1 MNTYPA
7 LTISLLDRLTNRELQ
22 SNYLNHLDR
31 TSEVASVLTQITD
44 PDLALRIVNLAL
56 EVDLYLGASLTSSLA
71 PELQIIVV
79 DGIDQLEVPTTLKI
93 ELLRRTKSKAAIVYL
108 CDLFTVKNQYQRTS
122 IYDHDRERDAIV
134 YESMDAIIDLDPNV
148 AAALLIK
155 NLNSNGFYDVSGDR
169 LSRLSTVEADTPML
183 TELTNPEA
191 VNALGTVLDRA
202 LKSGY
207 NIHTDALN
215 ILGKIGTELAIAK
228 IRDILYAEESLWF
241 NIGWIQ
247 GLGIVGD
254 APMVEQLLRLFYF
267 ADEYIWHTP
276 SESISEENE
285 KYYERQSNELRCE
298 AILGIERLGGNLA
311 FEILHQSL
319 YWIIDS
325 KEYPNP
331 LEGITQALFRL
342 DRDRI
347 FIALESAIHH
357 SDDPAIRMRV
367 AKLLSLWY
375 VEIEDRNLSILLDA
389 LDDPDP
395 NVHERII
402 SSIRMIIRYVQNIDD
417 PRQMIDVNITPKLL
431 TIATTNP
438 TIVAAEFP
446 HNLDTKDIG
455 DRVVQIELLERVNLD
470 FIKLLNISQLNVLIA
485 DIELV
490 SILKRP
496 DICIADIR
504 TSAIIQM
511 GKLGDN
517 SVLPKLIS
525 LLEDSEYSIRAAAVE
540 GIAELGTID
549 TIPTLLSLASHPEL
563 AMELIWCL
571 ELMRKGNRKTP
582 VLDLLLADR
591 KLASNLLDIAE
602 KTIVD
607 IAIEE
612 SEHNVSPVLCLG
624 AIGIT
629 NRAVVVIDKLIKD
642 GYHSYDF
649 ALRSLARINNKLA
662 INKISE
668 YLLGENEFANQ
679 MGGELRQV
687 CKLGIVPYL
696 WKCERNHFSG
706 TLIDIIKTIQEKE
719 RLYNPKFSDQSHPLF
734 EPYTSRLRYFL
745 LGNNTAEI

>member
-7 LTISLLDRLTNRELQ
+7 LTISLLSQLTNRELQ
-22 SNYLNHLDR
+22 ANYLNHLDR
-31 TSEVASVLTQITD
+31 TSEVASLLTEITD

-56 EVDLYLGASLTSSLA
+56 EVDLNLGASLTSSLA
-71 PELQIIVV
+71 PALQQIIV
-79 DGIDQLEVPTTLKI
+79 DGIDRLEVPTTLKI

-108 CDLFTVKNQYQRTS
+108 CDLFAVKNQYQRTS

-148 AAALLIK
+148 AAALLIE
-155 NLNSNGFYDVSGDR
+155 NLNSNGFYSLSGDR
-169 LSRLSTVEADTPML
+169 LSRLATVEADTPML
-183 TELTNPEA
+183 NELTKPEA
-191 VNALGTVLDRA
+191 IDALGSVLERA
-202 LKSGY
+202 LKSGC
-207 NIHTDALN
+207 NIHVDALN

-228 IRDILYAEESLWF
+228 IRDIIHEEEYLWF

-254 APMVEQLLRLFYF
+254 APMVEQLLRLLYF

-276 SESISEENE
+276 SESSEEND
-285 KYYERQSNELRCE
+285 KYYERQANELRCE

-357 SDDPAIRMRV
+357 SDDPTIRMRV
-367 AKLLSLWY
+367 AKLLGLWY

-395 NVHERII
+395 NVYERII
-402 SSIRMIIRYVQNIDD
+402 SSIKMIILYAQNTDD

-438 TIVAAEFP
+438 TIVAAKFP

-455 DRVVQIELLERVNLD
+455 DRVVQRELLERGNLD
-470 FIKLLNISQLNVLIA
+470 FINLLNISQLNILIA

-490 SILKRP
+490 SILKRS

-504 TSAIIQM
+504 TRAIIQM
-511 GKLGDN
+511 GKLGEN

-563 AMELIWCL
+563 AMELIWRL

-582 VLDLLLADR
+582 ILDLLLADR
-591 KLASNLLDIAE
+591 ELASNLLDVAE

-607 IAIEE
+607 IALEE
-612 SEHNVSPVLCLG
+612 SEHNVMPVLCLG
-624 AIGIT
+624 AIGST
-629 NRAVVVIDKLIKD
+629 NEAVLVIDKLIKD
-642 GYHSYDF
+642 GYHASHF
-649 ALRSLARINNKLA
+649 ASRSLARINNKLA

-668 YLLGENEFANQ
+668 YLTSGDFPTS
-679 MGGELRQV
+679 MSGELSQV
-687 CKLGIVPYL
+687 YRLGIVPDL
-696 WKCERNHFSG
+696 WKCERNHYSG
-706 TLIDIIKTIQEKE
+706 SVFDIIETIQEKE
-719 RLYNPKFSDQSHPLF
+719 GLYNPDFSDRSHPLF
-734 EPYTSRLRYFL
+734 EPYTARLRYFL
-745 LGNNTAEI
+745 LGSTGI